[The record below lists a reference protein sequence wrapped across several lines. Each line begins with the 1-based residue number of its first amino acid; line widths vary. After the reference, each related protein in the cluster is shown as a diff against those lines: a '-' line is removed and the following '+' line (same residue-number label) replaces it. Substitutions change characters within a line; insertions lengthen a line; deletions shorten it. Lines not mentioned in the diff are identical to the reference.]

1 MAATRPSDCLFTFAA
16 LMVVMQLAAVSAQAQ
31 TRIPVTT
38 CGTEIS
44 APGRYYLA
52 NDLNC
57 QGGLGYDVAI
67 RIESGNVE
75 LDLDGRQIAGSGL
88 GRGNPGGIYATN
100 QAEGNVLVLGPGII
114 RNTPGCVR
122 FSSRGVATIANVTC
136 EGNDGGIVFTPE
148 VSEAVARVNTASRNQ
163 VFGMIVESS
172 EGEIAFNTTDGNGYD
187 GLIIAGQRNQVR
199 GNTAL
204 RNGRNGIRAIGRG
217 NLIERN
223 RAQANREYDLFD
235 AHTTCENL
243 WENNTFG
250 SANLKCI
257 H

>member
-1 MAATRPSDCLFTFAA
+1 MRPTRLTKYLLATLAF
-16 LMVVMQLAAVSAQAQ
+16 LLLLQLVVISAQAQ

-57 QGGLGYDVAI
+57 QSGVYEAI
-67 RIESGNVE
+67 RIVSGGVE
-75 LDLDGRQIAGSGL
+75 LDLDGRQITGSGF
-88 GRGNPGGIYATN
+88 GMGNPGGIYATN

-114 RNTPGCVR
+114 RNTTSCVR

-136 EGNDGGIVFTPE
+136 EGNNGGIVFTPE
-148 VSEAVARVNTASRNQ
+148 VSDAVARVNTASRNQ
-163 VFGMIVESS
+163 FFGIIVESS
-172 EGEIAFNTTDGNGYD
+172 EGDIAFNTMDGNGYD
-187 GLIIAGQRNQVR
+187 GLIVFGQRNHIR

-204 RNGRNGIRAIGRG
+204 SNGEYGIRARGTG

-223 RAQANREYDLFD
+223 RAQLNRRDDLFD
-235 AHTTCENL
+235 EHTTCENL
-243 WENNTFG
+243 WQNNTFQ
-250 SANLKCI
+250 SANLRCI